1 MKILIVGDLHLTDK
15 TPANRIDSYDK
26 TVLRKFE
33 WILKYAKE
41 KEVDTIIQP
50 GDFFDTPNPSY
61 SLFTEVVGWINA
73 YKINILTVFGQHD
86 LRYRNP
92 GNTGLRA
99 LAAACP
105 TVMINSNEKISMSG
119 VHIQSAG
126 WEDPVPKPSVKMFN
140 ILITHR
146 MITKKKL
153 WEGQEEF
160 EDSID
165 FLKTHK
171 FDLIVSGDNHQNFYD
186 NVDDRWLINCGSMM
200 RNSVIQVTHK
210 PCVALFDTKNVS
222 KSKFIDIPIES
233 PEIVFKMEEVIK
245 TKERDEKLESFVNGL
260 SSHKD
265 MGLSFEDN
273 LSQYVQAQSIDRAI
287 YDIIKEN
294 MNP

>member
-1 MKILIVGDLHLTDK
+1 MKILITGDWHLTDK
-15 TPANRIDSYDK
+15 CPENRIDDYGN
-26 TVLRKFE
+26 TVLKKLS
-33 WILKYAKE
+33 WILDYAKQ

-105 TVMINSNEKISMSG
+105 TVMINPNEKINMSG

-126 WEDPVPKPSVKMFN
+126 WEDPIPKPSVKMFN

-146 MITKKKL
+146 MITSKKL

-160 EDSID
+160 EDSVN
-165 FLKTHK
+165 FLVSHK

-186 NVDDRWLINCGSMM
+186 VVDNRWLINCGSMM
-200 RNSVIQVTHK
+200 RNSIIQVQHR
-210 PCVALFDTKNVS
+210 PCVALFDTRNVS
-222 KSKFIDIPIES
+222 KGKFIDIPIEP
-233 PEIVFKMEEVIK
+233 PETVFKMEEVMK
-245 TKERDEKLESFVNGL
+245 TKERDEKLESFVEGL
-260 SSHKD
+260 STHKE

-273 LSQYVQAQSIDRAI
+273 LNAYMKTNKVDSHIQ
-287 YDIIKEN
+287 DIIKES
-294 MNP
+294 MV